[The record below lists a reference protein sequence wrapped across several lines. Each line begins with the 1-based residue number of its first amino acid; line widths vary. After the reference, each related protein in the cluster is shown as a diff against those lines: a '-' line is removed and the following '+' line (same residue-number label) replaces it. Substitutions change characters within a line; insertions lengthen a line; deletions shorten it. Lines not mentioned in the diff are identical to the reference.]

1 MESLFCR
8 IISWKNATIGERRS
22 KHGHANAEDMEN
34 RLEFFRQQMAA
45 FDGAADP
52 RGAIENGFYIE
63 EPHKSATSDLF
74 KRIAL
79 KPESKNLLI
88 GGIGSGKTTQLLKI
102 QQLLQSTIGTE
113 IFPHY
118 VDITEYEHPEAI
130 QPGLLNAVVGLEL
143 IRLLQQAHCQVD
155 QSLKSIIEEY
165 AGGTNTLAAA
175 LTTATRVRSGGIL
188 SYYSTDPYRIT
199 NTLLKLKLQF
209 STHFSKSPFFLFDG
223 LDRVHDAERFIRA
236 STSSLDDVGIG
247 FLIVGPVSTL
257 YSKFADSLDYHFNH
271 FEYRTAFD
279 VEDDVEAYKFF
290 KNVLNSR
297 SNQSNFLRTPA
308 MEKLICMSGGILRDL
323 INLGQESIQ
332 EAYLSDSEH
341 VELEHV
347 SNAVSSL
354 GRAKI
359 LGLDDEDSRF
369 LLASLTENTIKFS
382 SSPKT
387 IALLA
392 RGRILEYRYPKRRF
406 VIHPVLHELLFSQ
419 VPA

>member
-1 MESLFCR
+1 
-8 IISWKNATIGERRS
+8 
-22 KHGHANAEDMEN
+22 MEN
-34 RLEFFRQQMAA
+34 RLEFFRQQMSA

-52 RGAIENGFYIE
+52 RGAIESGFYIE
-63 EPHKSATSDLF
+63 EPHKSATADLF

-79 KPESKNLLI
+79 KPESRNLLI

-102 QQLLQSTIGTE
+102 QQLLQTTIGTE

-118 VDITEYEHPEAI
+118 VDITEYERPEAI

-143 IRLLQQAHCQVD
+143 IRLLQQANCNVD
-155 QSLKSIIEEY
+155 QNLKDTIEEY
-165 AGGTNTLAAA
+165 AGGSNAVAA
-175 LTTATRVRSGGIL
+175 LTTAMHVRSGGVL
-188 SYYSTDPYRIT
+188 SYYSTDSYQIT

-209 STHFSKSPFFLFDG
+209 STHFSKNPFFLFDG
-223 LDRVHDAERFIRA
+223 LDRVHDAEKFIRA

-247 FLIVGPVSTL
+247 FLIVGPVNTL
-257 YSKFADSLDYHFNH
+257 YSKFADSLDHHFNH

-297 SNQSNFLRTPA
+297 SNQSGFLRTPA
-308 MEKLICMSGGILRDL
+308 MEKLIHMSGGILRDL

-359 LGLDDEDSRF
+359 LGLDDEDNSF
-369 LLASLTENTIKFS
+369 LLASLTEKTIKFP
-382 SSPKT
+382 SSPRT

-406 VIHPVLHELLFSQ
+406 VIHPVLHELLSSQ